1 MAKID
6 DVSVVIHAD
15 TTRLREAFNRIGE
28 QLSAITEQVGRAVD
42 DAFRPMQQA
51 FEEFWHKQHV
61 AWYEAQPWHVR
72 YWHTLVGHRDGDPHG
87 GPVA

>member
-15 TTRLREAFNRIGE
+15 TTRLDEAFDRIGA
-28 QLSAITEQVGRAVD
+28 QLMAITEQIGDALARAF
-42 DAFRPMQQA
+42 APLQSTFA
-51 FEEFWHKQHV
+51 EFWHEQHV

-72 YWHTLVGHRDGDPHG
+72 YWHALVGHRDGDPHD